1 MAEIDNLVEA
11 YFRKEEKTKTASLDF
26 IMEAIDEVYNEL
38 ISEKQTRPMA
48 DTGLDASEQKS
59 VDIKF
64 PKIRI
69 SEDFGKIGTGDR
81 ATIEKFAKNIA
92 GSTLEEKISN
102 LNSVLEDANPDVTI
116 GQLLSTMVI
125 TEILSAIVTNFTE
138 SAGGFIFEGF
148 LAGLFGGKSVQ
159 IVDPK
164 DIEGMDAAGK
174 PITDVVLGGRH
185 YSLKLL
191 GETTGVK
198 GSFRNMVNHFKTV
211 NHVVYL
217 DARRI
222 GKDQGLQFGE
232 FTITLENFLD
242 VFVTPFLKQVAK
254 SKPIKVKTGAKLKQL
269 LNKLSAEGKPV
280 KVIRAQT
287 RLPAPYNAKVFS
299 FSPATADKLN
309 EGALSP
315 NDFKKLIDQLM
326 NTPDRQLSKFGPWT
340 VVHADQKFEGTKA
353 EKLFGNFSL
362 VEEIKA
368 AIEADDREQI
378 ISKLEKTPG
387 YTDPQQFEFTR
398 KQAEDIASFK
408 EIGRLMIGPPYMKKA
423 FANYANILRD
433 TLTPVYDNLQLFTDN
448 VNDYFLG
455 VSGEGTEQNR
465 KQYAMNAIQN
475 ANDLEKSTNRAVEKI
490 EKTT

>member
-1 MAEIDNLVEA
+1 MSDINTLIENYFAPKEKKIDISSIQSLMEIIKETHKEFMLERETRPITATNLD
-11 YFRKEEKTKTASLDF
+11 KSEEKS
-26 IMEAIDEVYNEL
+26 I
-38 ISEKQTRPMA
+38 
-48 DTGLDASEQKS
+48 
-59 VDIKF
+59 DIKF

-92 GSTLEEKISN
+92 GNTLEEKITN
-102 LNSVLEDANPDVTI
+102 LNSILSDANPNASI

-125 TEILSAIVTNFTE
+125 TEILSSIVSNFTE

-159 IVDPK
+159 IVSPK

-174 PITDVVLGGRH
+174 PITDVVLGGKH

-191 GETTGVK
+191 GEETAVK

-211 NHVVYL
+211 NHIVYL

-222 GKDQGLQFGE
+222 GKDQGLEFGE

-242 VFVTPFLKQVAK
+242 VFVTPFLKSVAR
-254 SKPIKVKTGAKLKQL
+254 SKPVQVKSGEELKSLLSKLKD
-269 LNKLSAEGKPV
+269 EGKPV
-280 KVIRAQT
+280 KQIKT
-287 RLPAPYNAKVFS
+287 SKNLPAPFNARVFS
-299 FSPATADKLN
+299 FSPSKEDRLN
-309 EGALSP
+309 EVSISG
-315 NDFKKLIDQLM
+315 NDMNKLIEVIM
-326 NTPDRQLSKFGPWT
+326 STPDKQLNQFGPFE
-340 VVHADQKFEGTKA
+340 VIHADQKFEGTKA

-368 AIEADDREQI
+368 AIEKNDREEVL
-378 ISKLEKTPG
+378 SKLEKTPG

-398 KQAEDIASFK
+398 KQAEDIANFK
-408 EIGRLMIGPPYMKKA
+408 PIGKLMIGPDYMKKA

-448 VNDYFLG
+448 INDYFLG
-455 VSGEGTEQNR
+455 VGGEGTEQNR
-465 KQYAMNAIQN
+465 KQYAMNAIKN
-475 ANDLEKSTNRAVEKI
+475 ANDLEQSTNKAVEKI
-490 EKTT
+490 EKK